1 MRAQFAPLS
10 RTTHHNHH
18 NHQYHD
24 FSTSS
29 SSLSSRGGLSKATK
43 GVMMMRS
50 SVSKPEGNAT
60 ATSPG
65 NQQRRRRMMMIRNS
79 SSSSKN
85 GGGAM
90 MMMHKVSSSAPPLAA
105 KMRRNSSAT
114 ASFLS
119 SNTNKPAVGA
129 CVQRYAR
136 PSARAAAAASYGIS
150 DSMEEEQKIEK
161 NSSSKSSSYFNENDT
176 EDDGPIPMPPK
187 GSDLRTVL
195 PYLLKVA
202 FSRKGTKLRLAF
214 AVIFLVAQKAFGLA
228 VPVYFKFAIDHLTR
242 AAQLPVGPEALQ
254 AANMAA
260 MMLCFSGVFK
270 AVSGIATELRVVSFT
285 PVAQAAGRRVA
296 LEVFNHV
303 LNLDMQFHLQ
313 RRTGALQRIIDRG
326 TRSVSMVFRA
336 VIFTFIPT
344 FVELA
349 LVSALLWKAFS
360 WHVVAVVLSTFCCYV
375 WWTMHMTGVSASK
388 RKLANTMDGLSTGKA
403 VDALLN
409 YETVSNF
416 GNVNLE
422 SKQYDSLLRGY
433 HEAALGSERAS
444 SLLNAGQ
451 AVFLSFGMT
460 AALSCAALGVG
471 AGGNASQI
479 GANLANRVGDL
490 VMANGLLLQVWAPLN
505 FLGFFYRELRQSLV
519 DMEAMFEVLSTTS
532 NVKDGTLELPKNK
545 NIETTTTTTTT
556 RSNNGASISF
566 KDVSFE
572 YGNGRKILRNV
583 NLEISPG
590 ESIGIVGPSGSGKST
605 LLRIALRA
613 YDATSGD
620 VFFDG
625 YNVKDLQMKS
635 LRSAV
640 AVVPQD
646 AVLFNDTLE
655 HNVRYGRPNA
665 SDEEVER
672 ACHAAKLEKTIGD
685 LPDGL
690 KTKVGERGVM
700 LSGGEKQRVAI
711 ARAFLKSPRVLVA
724 DEATS
729 ALDTATE
736 SQILESLEEIARDR
750 TSVFVAHRLSTV
762 MKCSRIIVMR
772 DGEIVEQGRHDELVD
787 LNGLYAK
794 MWLAQQAEELSVK
807 LEKEVELGVV

>member
-1 MRAQFAPLS
+1 
-10 RTTHHNHH
+10 
-18 NHQYHD
+18 
-24 FSTSS
+24 
-29 SSLSSRGGLSKATK
+29 
-43 GVMMMRS
+43 
-50 SVSKPEGNAT
+50 
-60 ATSPG
+60 
-65 NQQRRRRMMMIRNS
+65 
-79 SSSSKN
+79 
-85 GGGAM
+85 
-90 MMMHKVSSSAPPLAA
+90 
-105 KMRRNSSAT
+105 
-114 ASFLS
+114 
-119 SNTNKPAVGA
+119 
-129 CVQRYAR
+129 
-136 PSARAAAAASYGIS
+136 
-150 DSMEEEQKIEK
+150 MEEEQQIERERE
-161 NSSSKSSSYFNENDT
+161 NTFSSSYFNENDT
-176 EDDGPIPMPPK
+176 EDDGPIPLPPK
-187 GSDLRTVL
+187 GSDLRAVL
-195 PYLLKVA
+195 PYLLRVA
-202 FSRKGTKLRLAF
+202 FSRKGTKIRLAF
-214 AVIFLVAQKAFGLA
+214 ALIFLVAQKAFGLA

-260 MMLCFSGVFK
+260 MMLCFSGLFK
-270 AVSGIATELRVVSFT
+270 AIAGIATELRMVSFT

-326 TRSVSMVFRA
+326 TKSVSMVFRA

-349 LVSALLWKAFS
+349 LVSAVLWKTFS

-375 WWTMHMTGVSASK
+375 RWTMHMTGVSASK

-422 SKQYDSLLRGY
+422 AKQYDTLLRGY
-433 HEAALGSERAS
+433 HEAALGSDRAS

-451 AVFLSFGMT
+451 AVVLSLGMT

-471 AGGNASQI
+471 AGGNAQQM

-519 DMEAMFEVLSTTS
+519 DMEAMFDVLSTTS
-532 NVKDGTLELPKNK
+532 NVKDGTMKLPKN
-545 NIETTTTTTTT
+545 TSAS
-556 RSNNGASISF
+556 RNGVSISF
-566 KDVSFE
+566 KDVSFD
-572 YGNGRKILRNV
+572 YGNGRKILKNV
-583 NLEISPG
+583 NLDISPG

-620 VFFDG
+620 VFFDC
-625 YNVKDLQMKS
+625 YSVKDLQMKS

-646 AVLFNDTLE
+646 AVLFNDSLE
-655 HNVRYGRPNA
+655 HNVRYGRPDA
-665 SDEEVER
+665 TDDEVER
-672 ACHAAKLEKTIGD
+672 ACHAAKLEKTIDD

-762 MKCSRIIVMR
+762 MKCTRIIVMR
-772 DGEIVEQGRHDELVD
+772 DGEIVEQGSHDELVD
-787 LNGLYAK
+787 LSGLYAK
-794 MWLAQQAEELSVK
+794 MWVAQQAEELSVK

>member
-1 MRAQFAPLS
+1 MTNTNNPDGSRRVRRRTRVQKMMTMTTTTMRSERRRMISDDDARRNRGTSS
-10 RTTHHNHH
+10 R
-18 NHQYHD
+18 
-24 FSTSS
+24 S
-29 SSLSSRGGLSKATK
+29 SSLC
-43 GVMMMRS
+43 
-50 SVSKPEGNAT
+50 
-60 ATSPG
+60 
-65 NQQRRRRMMMIRNS
+65 S
-79 SSSSKN
+79 SSSSTSSIATTRRTTTPPSPRRVLKCN
-85 GGGAM
+85 NRKRRASLVLVSGGA
-90 MMMHKVSSSAPPLAA
+90 
-105 KMRRNSSAT
+105 
-114 ASFLS
+114 
-119 SNTNKPAVGA
+119 
-129 CVQRYAR
+129 
-136 PSARAAAAASYGIS
+136 YGIS
-150 DSMEEEQKIEK
+150 NSMEEEQQIERERE
-161 NSSSKSSSYFNENDT
+161 NTFSSSYFNENDT
-176 EDDGPIPMPPK
+176 EDDGPIPLPPK
-187 GSDLRTVL
+187 GSDLRAVL
-195 PYLLKVA
+195 PYLLRVA
-202 FSRKGTKLRLAF
+202 FSRKGTKIRLAF
-214 AVIFLVAQKAFGLA
+214 ALIFLVAQKAFGLA

-260 MMLCFSGVFK
+260 MMLCFSGLFK
-270 AVSGIATELRVVSFT
+270 AIAGIATELRMVSFT

-326 TRSVSMVFRA
+326 TKSVSMVFRA

-349 LVSALLWKAFS
+349 LVSAVLWKTFS

-375 WWTMHMTGVSASK
+375 RWTMHMTGVSASK

-422 SKQYDSLLRGY
+422 AKQYDTLLRGY
-433 HEAALGSERAS
+433 HEAALGSDRAS

-451 AVFLSFGMT
+451 AVVLSLGMT

-471 AGGNASQI
+471 AGGNAQQM

-519 DMEAMFEVLSTTS
+519 DMEAMFDVLSTTS
-532 NVKDGTLELPKNK
+532 NVKDGTMKLPKN
-545 NIETTTTTTTT
+545 T
-556 RSNNGASISF
+556 SASSNGASISF
-566 KDVSFE
+566 KDVSFD
-572 YGNGRKILRNV
+572 YGNGRKILKNV
-583 NLEISPG
+583 NLDISPG

-625 YNVKDLQMKS
+625 YSVKDLQMKS

-646 AVLFNDTLE
+646 AVLFNDSLE
-655 HNVRYGRPNA
+655 HNVRYGRPDA
-665 SDEEVER
+665 TDDEVER
-672 ACHAAKLEKTIGD
+672 ACHAAKLEKTIDD

-762 MKCSRIIVMR
+762 MKCTRIIVMR
-772 DGEIVEQGRHDELVD
+772 DGEIVEQGSHDELVV
-787 LNGLYAK
+787 LSGLYAK
-794 MWLAQQAEELSVK
+794 MWVAQQAEELSVK

>member
-1 MRAQFAPLS
+1 MTTIQTTTLFFFASRRPGAMTNTNNPGGGSRRVRRRTRVQKMMTTTTTTTMRSERRRMISDDDARRNRGTSS
-10 RTTHHNHH
+10 R
-18 NHQYHD
+18 
-24 FSTSS
+24 S
-29 SSLSSRGGLSKATK
+29 SSLC
-43 GVMMMRS
+43 
-50 SVSKPEGNAT
+50 
-60 ATSPG
+60 
-65 NQQRRRRMMMIRNS
+65 S
-79 SSSSKN
+79 SSSSTSSIATTRRTTTPPSPRRVLKCN
-85 GGGAM
+85 NRKRRASLVLASGGA
-90 MMMHKVSSSAPPLAA
+90 
-105 KMRRNSSAT
+105 
-114 ASFLS
+114 
-119 SNTNKPAVGA
+119 
-129 CVQRYAR
+129 
-136 PSARAAAAASYGIS
+136 YGIS
-150 DSMEEEQKIEK
+150 NSMEEEQQIERERE
-161 NSSSKSSSYFNENDT
+161 NTFSSSYFNENDT
-176 EDDGPIPMPPK
+176 EDDGPIPLPPK
-187 GSDLRTVL
+187 GSDLRAVL
-195 PYLLKVA
+195 PYLLRVA
-202 FSRKGTKLRLAF
+202 FSRKGTKIRLAF
-214 AVIFLVAQKAFGLA
+214 ALIFLVAQKAFGLA

-242 AAQLPVGPEALQ
+242 AAQLPVGPESLQ

-260 MMLCFSGVFK
+260 MMLCFSGLFK
-270 AVSGIATELRVVSFT
+270 AIAGIATELRMVSFT

-326 TRSVSMVFRA
+326 TKSVSMVFRA

-349 LVSALLWKAFS
+349 LVSAVLWKTFS

-375 WWTMHMTGVSASK
+375 RWTMHMTGVSASK

-422 SKQYDSLLRGY
+422 AKQYDTLLRGY
-433 HEAALGSERAS
+433 HEAALGSDRAS

-451 AVFLSFGMT
+451 AVVLSLGMT

-471 AGGNASQI
+471 AGGNAQQM

-519 DMEAMFEVLSTTS
+519 DMEAMFDVLSTTS
-532 NVKDGTLELPKNK
+532 NVKDGTMKLPKN
-545 NIETTTTTTTT
+545 T
-556 RSNNGASISF
+556 SASSNGASISF
-566 KDVSFE
+566 KDVSFD
-572 YGNGRKILRNV
+572 YGNGRKILKNV
-583 NLEISPG
+583 NLDISPG

-625 YNVKDLQMKS
+625 YSVKDLQMKS

-646 AVLFNDTLE
+646 AVLFNDSLE
-655 HNVRYGRPNA
+655 HNVRYGRPDA
-665 SDEEVER
+665 TDDEVER
-672 ACHAAKLEKTIGD
+672 ACHAAKLEKTIDD

-762 MKCSRIIVMR
+762 MKCTRIIVMR
-772 DGEIVEQGRHDELVD
+772 DGEIVEQGSHDELVV
-787 LNGLYAK
+787 LSGLYAK
-794 MWLAQQAEELSVK
+794 MWVAQQAEELSVK

>member
-1 MRAQFAPLS
+1 MKK
-10 RTTHHNHH
+10 TH
-18 NHQYHD
+18 
-24 FSTSS
+24 
-29 SSLSSRGGLSKATK
+29 KA
-43 GVMMMRS
+43 
-50 SVSKPEGNAT
+50 
-60 ATSPG
+60 
-65 NQQRRRRMMMIRNS
+65 S
-79 SSSSKN
+79 SSSS
-85 GGGAM
+85 
-90 MMMHKVSSSAPPLAA
+90 PLAA
-105 KMRRNSSAT
+105 KMTRNSSAT
-114 ASFLS
+114 SSFLS
-119 SNTNKPAVGA
+119 SNTNKTAVGTF
-129 CVQRYAR
+129 VQRYAR

-545 NIETTTTTTTT
+545 NIDTTTTTTT

>member
-1 MRAQFAPLS
+1 
-10 RTTHHNHH
+10 
-18 NHQYHD
+18 
-24 FSTSS
+24 
-29 SSLSSRGGLSKATK
+29 
-43 GVMMMRS
+43 
-50 SVSKPEGNAT
+50 
-60 ATSPG
+60 
-65 NQQRRRRMMMIRNS
+65 
-79 SSSSKN
+79 
-85 GGGAM
+85 
-90 MMMHKVSSSAPPLAA
+90 
-105 KMRRNSSAT
+105 
-114 ASFLS
+114 
-119 SNTNKPAVGA
+119 
-129 CVQRYAR
+129 
-136 PSARAAAAASYGIS
+136 
-150 DSMEEEQKIEK
+150 MEEEQQIERERE
-161 NSSSKSSSYFNENDT
+161 NTFSSSYFNENDT
-176 EDDGPIPMPPK
+176 EDDGPIPLPPK
-187 GSDLRTVL
+187 GSDLRAVL
-195 PYLLKVA
+195 PYLLRVA
-202 FSRKGTKLRLAF
+202 FSRKGTKIRLAF
-214 AVIFLVAQKAFGLA
+214 ALIFLVAQKAFGLA

-260 MMLCFSGVFK
+260 MMLCFSGLFK
-270 AVSGIATELRVVSFT
+270 AIAGIATELRMVSFT

-326 TRSVSMVFRA
+326 TKSVSMVFRA

-349 LVSALLWKAFS
+349 LVSAVLWKTFS

-375 WWTMHMTGVSASK
+375 RWTMHMTGVSASK

-422 SKQYDSLLRGY
+422 AKQYDTLLRGY
-433 HEAALGSERAS
+433 HEAALGSDRAS

-451 AVFLSFGMT
+451 AVVLSLGMT

-471 AGGNASQI
+471 AGGNAQQM

-519 DMEAMFEVLSTTS
+519 DMEAMFDVLSTTS
-532 NVKDGTLELPKNK
+532 NVKDGTMKLPKN
-545 NIETTTTTTTT
+545 T
-556 RSNNGASISF
+556 SASSNGASISF
-566 KDVSFE
+566 KDVSFD
-572 YGNGRKILRNV
+572 YGNGRKILKNV
-583 NLEISPG
+583 NLDISPG

-625 YNVKDLQMKS
+625 YSVKDLQMKS

-646 AVLFNDTLE
+646 AVLFNDSLE
-655 HNVRYGRPNA
+655 HNVRYGRPDA
-665 SDEEVER
+665 TDDEVER
-672 ACHAAKLEKTIGD
+672 ACHAAKLEKTIDD

-762 MKCSRIIVMR
+762 MKCTRIIVMR
-772 DGEIVEQGRHDELVD
+772 DGEIVEQGSHDELVD
-787 LNGLYAK
+787 LSGLYAK
-794 MWLAQQAEELSVK
+794 MWVAQQAEELSVK

>member
-1 MRAQFAPLS
+1 M
-10 RTTHHNHH
+10 
-18 NHQYHD
+18 
-24 FSTSS
+24 
-29 SSLSSRGGLSKATK
+29 
-43 GVMMMRS
+43 
-50 SVSKPEGNAT
+50 
-60 ATSPG
+60 
-65 NQQRRRRMMMIRNS
+65 
-79 SSSSKN
+79 
-85 GGGAM
+85 
-90 MMMHKVSSSAPPLAA
+90 
-105 KMRRNSSAT
+105 
-114 ASFLS
+114 
-119 SNTNKPAVGA
+119 
-129 CVQRYAR
+129 
-136 PSARAAAAASYGIS
+136 
-150 DSMEEEQKIEK
+150 
-161 NSSSKSSSYFNENDT
+161 
-176 EDDGPIPMPPK
+176 
-187 GSDLRTVL
+187 
-195 PYLLKVA
+195 A
-202 FSRKGTKLRLAF
+202 FSRKGTKIRLAF
-214 AVIFLVAQKAFGLA
+214 ALIFLVAQKAFGLA

-260 MMLCFSGVFK
+260 MMLCFSGLFK
-270 AVSGIATELRVVSFT
+270 AIAGIATELRMVSFT

-326 TRSVSMVFRA
+326 TKSVSMVFRA

-349 LVSALLWKAFS
+349 LVSAVLWKTFS

-375 WWTMHMTGVSASK
+375 RWTMHMTGVSASK

-422 SKQYDSLLRGY
+422 AKQYDTLLRGY
-433 HEAALGSERAS
+433 HEAALGSDRAS

-451 AVFLSFGMT
+451 AVVLSLGMT

-471 AGGNASQI
+471 AGGNAQQM

-519 DMEAMFEVLSTTS
+519 DMEAMFDVLSTTS
-532 NVKDGTLELPKNK
+532 NVKDGTMKLPKN
-545 NIETTTTTTTT
+545 T
-556 RSNNGASISF
+556 SASSNGASISF
-566 KDVSFE
+566 KDVSFD
-572 YGNGRKILRNV
+572 YGNGRKILKNV
-583 NLEISPG
+583 NLDISPG

-625 YNVKDLQMKS
+625 YSVKDLQMKS

-646 AVLFNDTLE
+646 AVLFNDSLE
-655 HNVRYGRPNA
+655 HNVRYGRPDA
-665 SDEEVER
+665 TDDEVER
-672 ACHAAKLEKTIGD
+672 ACHAAKLEKTIDD

-762 MKCSRIIVMR
+762 MKCTRIIVMR
-772 DGEIVEQGRHDELVD
+772 DGEIVEQGSHDELVD
-787 LNGLYAK
+787 LSGLYAK
-794 MWLAQQAEELSVK
+794 MWVAQQAEELSVK

>member
-1 MRAQFAPLS
+1 
-10 RTTHHNHH
+10 
-18 NHQYHD
+18 
-24 FSTSS
+24 
-29 SSLSSRGGLSKATK
+29 
-43 GVMMMRS
+43 
-50 SVSKPEGNAT
+50 
-60 ATSPG
+60 
-65 NQQRRRRMMMIRNS
+65 
-79 SSSSKN
+79 
-85 GGGAM
+85 
-90 MMMHKVSSSAPPLAA
+90 
-105 KMRRNSSAT
+105 
-114 ASFLS
+114 
-119 SNTNKPAVGA
+119 
-129 CVQRYAR
+129 
-136 PSARAAAAASYGIS
+136 
-150 DSMEEEQKIEK
+150 MEEEQQIERERE
-161 NSSSKSSSYFNENDT
+161 NTFSSAYFNENDT
-176 EDDGPIPMPPK
+176 EDDGPIPLPPK
-187 GSDLRTVL
+187 GSDLRAVL
-195 PYLLKVA
+195 PYLLRVA
-202 FSRKGTKLRLAF
+202 FSRKGTKIRLAF
-214 AVIFLVAQKAFGLA
+214 ALIFLVAQKAFGLA

-260 MMLCFSGVFK
+260 MMLCFSGLFK
-270 AVSGIATELRVVSFT
+270 AIAGIATELRMVSFT

-326 TRSVSMVFRA
+326 TKSVSMVFRA

-349 LVSALLWKAFS
+349 LVSAVLWKTFS

-375 WWTMHMTGVSASK
+375 RWTMHMTGVSASK

-422 SKQYDSLLRGY
+422 AKQYDTLLRGY
-433 HEAALGSERAS
+433 HEAALGSDRAS

-451 AVFLSFGMT
+451 AVVLSLGMT

-471 AGGNASQI
+471 AGGNAQQM

-519 DMEAMFEVLSTTS
+519 DMEAMFDVLSTTS
-532 NVKDGTLELPKNK
+532 NVKDGTMELPKN
-545 NIETTTTTTTT
+545 TTT
-556 RSNNGASISF
+556 SSNGASISF
-566 KDVSFE
+566 KDVSFD
-572 YGNGRKILRNV
+572 YGNGRKILKNV
-583 NLEISPG
+583 NLDISPG

-625 YNVKDLQMKS
+625 YSVKDLKMKL

-646 AVLFNDTLE
+646 AVLFNDSLE
-655 HNVRYGRPNA
+655 HNVRYGRPDA
-665 SDEEVER
+665 TDDEVER
-672 ACHAAKLEKTIGD
+672 ACHAAKLEKTIDD

-762 MKCSRIIVMR
+762 MKCTRIIVMR
-772 DGEIVEQGRHDELVD
+772 DGEIVEQGSHDELVD
-787 LNGLYAK
+787 LSGLYAK
-794 MWLAQQAEELSVK
+794 MWVAQQAEELSVK

>member
-1 MRAQFAPLS
+1 MTTTTTTLFFFASRRPGAMTNTNNPGGGGSRRVRRRTRVQKMMTTTTTTTMRSERRRMISDDDARRNRGTSS
-10 RTTHHNHH
+10 R
-18 NHQYHD
+18 
-24 FSTSS
+24 S
-29 SSLSSRGGLSKATK
+29 SSLC
-43 GVMMMRS
+43 
-50 SVSKPEGNAT
+50 
-60 ATSPG
+60 
-65 NQQRRRRMMMIRNS
+65 S
-79 SSSSKN
+79 SSSSTSSIATTRRTTTPPSPRRVLKCN
-85 GGGAM
+85 NRKRRASLVLASGGA
-90 MMMHKVSSSAPPLAA
+90 
-105 KMRRNSSAT
+105 
-114 ASFLS
+114 
-119 SNTNKPAVGA
+119 
-129 CVQRYAR
+129 
-136 PSARAAAAASYGIS
+136 YGIS
-150 DSMEEEQKIEK
+150 NSMEEEQQIERERE
-161 NSSSKSSSYFNENDT
+161 NTFSSSYFNENDT
-176 EDDGPIPMPPK
+176 EDDGPIPLPPK
-187 GSDLRTVL
+187 GSDLRAVL
-195 PYLLKVA
+195 PYLLRVA
-202 FSRKGTKLRLAF
+202 FSRKGTKIRLAF
-214 AVIFLVAQKAFGLA
+214 ALIFLVAQKAFGLA

-242 AAQLPVGPEALQ
+242 AAQLPVGPESLQ

-260 MMLCFSGVFK
+260 MMLCFSGLFK
-270 AVSGIATELRVVSFT
+270 AIAGIATELRMVSFT

-326 TRSVSMVFRA
+326 TKSVSMVFRA

-349 LVSALLWKAFS
+349 LVSAVLWKTFS

-375 WWTMHMTGVSASK
+375 RWTMHMTGVSASK

-422 SKQYDSLLRGY
+422 AKQYDTLLRGY
-433 HEAALGSERAS
+433 HEAALGSDRAS

-451 AVFLSFGMT
+451 AVVLSLGMT

-471 AGGNASQI
+471 AGGNAQQM

-519 DMEAMFEVLSTTS
+519 DMEAMFDVLSTTS
-532 NVKDGTLELPKNK
+532 NVKDGTMKLPKN
-545 NIETTTTTTTT
+545 T
-556 RSNNGASISF
+556 SASSNGASISF
-566 KDVSFE
+566 KDVSFD
-572 YGNGRKILRNV
+572 YGNGRKILKNV
-583 NLEISPG
+583 NLDISPG

-625 YNVKDLQMKS
+625 YSVKDLQMKS

-646 AVLFNDTLE
+646 AVLFNDSLE
-655 HNVRYGRPNA
+655 HNVRYGRPDA
-665 SDEEVER
+665 TDDEVER
-672 ACHAAKLEKTIGD
+672 ACHAAKLEKTIDD

-762 MKCSRIIVMR
+762 MKCTRIIVMR
-772 DGEIVEQGRHDELVD
+772 DGEIVEQGSHDELVV
-787 LNGLYAK
+787 LSGLYAK
-794 MWLAQQAEELSVK
+794 MWVAQQAEELSVK

>member
-1 MRAQFAPLS
+1 
-10 RTTHHNHH
+10 
-18 NHQYHD
+18 
-24 FSTSS
+24 
-29 SSLSSRGGLSKATK
+29 
-43 GVMMMRS
+43 
-50 SVSKPEGNAT
+50 
-60 ATSPG
+60 
-65 NQQRRRRMMMIRNS
+65 
-79 SSSSKN
+79 
-85 GGGAM
+85 
-90 MMMHKVSSSAPPLAA
+90 
-105 KMRRNSSAT
+105 
-114 ASFLS
+114 
-119 SNTNKPAVGA
+119 
-129 CVQRYAR
+129 
-136 PSARAAAAASYGIS
+136 
-150 DSMEEEQKIEK
+150 MEEEQQIERERE
-161 NSSSKSSSYFNENDT
+161 NTFSSSYFNENDT
-176 EDDGPIPMPPK
+176 EDDGPIPLPPK
-187 GSDLRTVL
+187 GSDLRAVL
-195 PYLLKVA
+195 PYLLRVA
-202 FSRKGTKLRLAF
+202 FSRKGTKIRLAF
-214 AVIFLVAQKAFGLA
+214 ALIFLVAQKAFGLA

-242 AAQLPVGPEALQ
+242 AAQLPVGPESLQ

-260 MMLCFSGVFK
+260 MMLCFSGLFK
-270 AVSGIATELRVVSFT
+270 AIAGIATELRMVSFT

-326 TRSVSMVFRA
+326 TKSVSMVFRA

-349 LVSALLWKAFS
+349 LVSAVLWKTFS

-375 WWTMHMTGVSASK
+375 RWTMHMTGVSASK
-388 RKLANTMDGLSTGKA
+388 RKLANTMDGLFTGKA
-403 VDALLN
+403 VDVLLN

-422 SKQYDSLLRGY
+422 AKQYDTLLRGY
-433 HEAALGSERAS
+433 HEAALGSDRAS

-451 AVFLSFGMT
+451 AVVLSLGMT

-471 AGGNASQI
+471 AGGNAQQM

-519 DMEAMFEVLSTTS
+519 DMEAMFDVLSTTS
-532 NVKDGTLELPKNK
+532 NVKDGTMKLPKN
-545 NIETTTTTTTT
+545 T
-556 RSNNGASISF
+556 SASSNGASISF
-566 KDVSFE
+566 KDVSFD
-572 YGNGRKILRNV
+572 YGNGRKILKNV
-583 NLEISPG
+583 NLDISPG

-625 YNVKDLQMKS
+625 YSVKDLQMKS

-646 AVLFNDTLE
+646 AVLFNDSLE
-655 HNVRYGRPNA
+655 HNVRYGRPDA
-665 SDEEVER
+665 TDDEVER
-672 ACHAAKLEKTIGD
+672 ACHAAKLEKTIDD

-690 KTKVGERGVM
+690 KTKVGERGGM

-762 MKCSRIIVMR
+762 MKCTRIIVMR
-772 DGEIVEQGRHDELVD
+772 DGEIVEQGSHDELVV
-787 LNGLYAK
+787 LSGLYAK
-794 MWLAQQAEELSVK
+794 MWVAQQAEELSVK

>member
-1 MRAQFAPLS
+1 M
-10 RTTHHNHH
+10 
-18 NHQYHD
+18 
-24 FSTSS
+24 
-29 SSLSSRGGLSKATK
+29 
-43 GVMMMRS
+43 
-50 SVSKPEGNAT
+50 
-60 ATSPG
+60 
-65 NQQRRRRMMMIRNS
+65 
-79 SSSSKN
+79 
-85 GGGAM
+85 
-90 MMMHKVSSSAPPLAA
+90 
-105 KMRRNSSAT
+105 
-114 ASFLS
+114 
-119 SNTNKPAVGA
+119 
-129 CVQRYAR
+129 
-136 PSARAAAAASYGIS
+136 
-150 DSMEEEQKIEK
+150 
-161 NSSSKSSSYFNENDT
+161 
-176 EDDGPIPMPPK
+176 
-187 GSDLRTVL
+187 L

>member
-1 MRAQFAPLS
+1 MTTISTTLFFFASRRPGAMTNTNNPGGGGSRRVRRRTRVQKMMTTTTTTTMRSERRRMISDDDARRNRGTSS
-10 RTTHHNHH
+10 R
-18 NHQYHD
+18 
-24 FSTSS
+24 S
-29 SSLSSRGGLSKATK
+29 SSLC
-43 GVMMMRS
+43 
-50 SVSKPEGNAT
+50 
-60 ATSPG
+60 
-65 NQQRRRRMMMIRNS
+65 S
-79 SSSSKN
+79 SSSSTSSIATTRRTTTPPSPRRVLKCN
-85 GGGAM
+85 NRKRRASLVLASGGA
-90 MMMHKVSSSAPPLAA
+90 
-105 KMRRNSSAT
+105 
-114 ASFLS
+114 
-119 SNTNKPAVGA
+119 
-129 CVQRYAR
+129 
-136 PSARAAAAASYGIS
+136 YGIS
-150 DSMEEEQKIEK
+150 NSMEEEQQIERERE
-161 NSSSKSSSYFNENDT
+161 NTFSSSYFNENDT
-176 EDDGPIPMPPK
+176 EDDGPIPLPPK
-187 GSDLRTVL
+187 GSDLRAVL
-195 PYLLKVA
+195 PYLLRVA
-202 FSRKGTKLRLAF
+202 FSRKGTKIRLAF
-214 AVIFLVAQKAFGLA
+214 ALIFLVAQKAFGLA

-242 AAQLPVGPEALQ
+242 AAQLPVGPESLQ

-260 MMLCFSGVFK
+260 MMLCFSGLFK
-270 AVSGIATELRVVSFT
+270 AIAGIATELRMVSFT

-326 TRSVSMVFRA
+326 TKSVSMVFRA

-349 LVSALLWKAFS
+349 LVSAVLWKTFS

-375 WWTMHMTGVSASK
+375 RWTMHMTGVSASK

-422 SKQYDSLLRGY
+422 AKQYDTLLRGY
-433 HEAALGSERAS
+433 HEAALGSDRAS

-451 AVFLSFGMT
+451 AVVLSLGMT

-471 AGGNASQI
+471 AGGNAQQM

-519 DMEAMFEVLSTTS
+519 DMEAMFDVLSTTS
-532 NVKDGTLELPKNK
+532 NVKDGTMKLPKN
-545 NIETTTTTTTT
+545 T
-556 RSNNGASISF
+556 SASSNGASISF
-566 KDVSFE
+566 KDVSFD
-572 YGNGRKILRNV
+572 YGNGRKILKNV
-583 NLEISPG
+583 NLDISPG

-625 YNVKDLQMKS
+625 YSVKDLQMKS

-646 AVLFNDTLE
+646 AVLFNDSLE
-655 HNVRYGRPNA
+655 HNVRYGRPDA
-665 SDEEVER
+665 TDDEVER
-672 ACHAAKLEKTIGD
+672 ACHAAKLEKTIDD

-762 MKCSRIIVMR
+762 MKCTRIIVMR
-772 DGEIVEQGRHDELVD
+772 DGEIVEQGSHDELVV
-787 LNGLYAK
+787 LSGLYAK
-794 MWLAQQAEELSVK
+794 MWVAQQAEELSVK

>member
-1 MRAQFAPLS
+1 MISDDDARRNRGTSS
-10 RTTHHNHH
+10 R
-18 NHQYHD
+18 
-24 FSTSS
+24 S
-29 SSLSSRGGLSKATK
+29 SSLC
-43 GVMMMRS
+43 
-50 SVSKPEGNAT
+50 
-60 ATSPG
+60 
-65 NQQRRRRMMMIRNS
+65 S
-79 SSSSKN
+79 SSSSTSSIATTRRTTTPPSPRRVLKCN
-85 GGGAM
+85 NRKRRASLVLASGGA
-90 MMMHKVSSSAPPLAA
+90 
-105 KMRRNSSAT
+105 
-114 ASFLS
+114 
-119 SNTNKPAVGA
+119 
-129 CVQRYAR
+129 
-136 PSARAAAAASYGIS
+136 YGIS
-150 DSMEEEQKIEK
+150 NSMEEEQQIERERE
-161 NSSSKSSSYFNENDT
+161 NTFSSSYFNENDT

-187 GSDLRTVL
+187 GSDLRAVL
-195 PYLLKVA
+195 PYLLRVA
-202 FSRKGTKLRLAF
+202 FSRKGTKIRLAF
-214 AVIFLVAQKAFGLA
+214 ALIFLVAQKAFGLA

-242 AAQLPVGPEALQ
+242 AAQLPVGPESLQ

-260 MMLCFSGVFK
+260 MMLCFSGLFK
-270 AVSGIATELRVVSFT
+270 AIAGIATELRMVSFT

-326 TRSVSMVFRA
+326 TKSVSMVFRA

-349 LVSALLWKAFS
+349 LVSAVLWKTFS

-375 WWTMHMTGVSASK
+375 RWTMHMTGVSASK

-422 SKQYDSLLRGY
+422 AKQYDTLLRGY
-433 HEAALGSERAS
+433 HEAALGSDRAS

-451 AVFLSFGMT
+451 AVVLSLGMT

-471 AGGNASQI
+471 AGGNAQQM

-519 DMEAMFEVLSTTS
+519 DMEAMFDVLSTTS
-532 NVKDGTLELPKNK
+532 NVKDGTMKLPKN
-545 NIETTTTTTTT
+545 T
-556 RSNNGASISF
+556 SASSNGASISF
-566 KDVSFE
+566 KDVSFD
-572 YGNGRKILRNV
+572 YGNGRKILKNV
-583 NLEISPG
+583 NLDISPG

-625 YNVKDLQMKS
+625 YSVKDLQMKS

-646 AVLFNDTLE
+646 AVLFNDSLE
-655 HNVRYGRPNA
+655 HNVRYGRPDA
-665 SDEEVER
+665 TDDEVER
-672 ACHAAKLEKTIGD
+672 ACHAAKLEKTIDD

-762 MKCSRIIVMR
+762 MKCTRIIVMR
-772 DGEIVEQGRHDELVD
+772 DGEIVEQGSHDELVV
-787 LNGLYAK
+787 LSGLYAK
-794 MWLAQQAEELSVK
+794 MWVAQQAEELSVK

>member
-1 MRAQFAPLS
+1 
-10 RTTHHNHH
+10 
-18 NHQYHD
+18 
-24 FSTSS
+24 
-29 SSLSSRGGLSKATK
+29 
-43 GVMMMRS
+43 
-50 SVSKPEGNAT
+50 
-60 ATSPG
+60 
-65 NQQRRRRMMMIRNS
+65 
-79 SSSSKN
+79 
-85 GGGAM
+85 
-90 MMMHKVSSSAPPLAA
+90 
-105 KMRRNSSAT
+105 
-114 ASFLS
+114 
-119 SNTNKPAVGA
+119 
-129 CVQRYAR
+129 
-136 PSARAAAAASYGIS
+136 
-150 DSMEEEQKIEK
+150 MEEEQQIERERE
-161 NSSSKSSSYFNENDT
+161 NTFSSSYFNENDT
-176 EDDGPIPMPPK
+176 EDDGPIPLPPK
-187 GSDLRTVL
+187 GSDLRAVL
-195 PYLLKVA
+195 PYLLRVA
-202 FSRKGTKLRLAF
+202 FSRKGTKIRLAF
-214 AVIFLVAQKAFGLA
+214 ALIFLVAQKAFGLA

-260 MMLCFSGVFK
+260 MMLCFSGLFK
-270 AVSGIATELRVVSFT
+270 AIAGIATELRMVSFT

-326 TRSVSMVFRA
+326 TKSVSMVFRA

-349 LVSALLWKAFS
+349 LVSAVLWKTFS

-375 WWTMHMTGVSASK
+375 RWTMHMTGVSASK

-422 SKQYDSLLRGY
+422 AKQYDTLLRGY
-433 HEAALGSERAS
+433 HEAALGSDRAS

-451 AVFLSFGMT
+451 AVVLSLGMT

-471 AGGNASQI
+471 AGGNAQQM

-519 DMEAMFEVLSTTS
+519 DMEAMFDVLSTTS
-532 NVKDGTLELPKNK
+532 NVKEGTMELPKN
-545 NIETTTTTTTT
+545 TTT
-556 RSNNGASISF
+556 SSNGASISF
-566 KDVSFE
+566 KDVSFD
-572 YGNGRKILRNV
+572 YGNGRKILKNV
-583 NLEISPG
+583 NLDISPG

-620 VFFDG
+620 VFFDC
-625 YNVKDLQMKS
+625 YSVKDLQMKS

-646 AVLFNDTLE
+646 AVLFNDSLE
-655 HNVRYGRPNA
+655 HNVRYGRPDA
-665 SDEEVER
+665 TDDEVER
-672 ACHAAKLEKTIGD
+672 ACHAAKLEKTIDD

-762 MKCSRIIVMR
+762 MKCTRIIVMR
-772 DGEIVEQGRHDELVD
+772 DGEIVEQGSHDELVD
-787 LNGLYAK
+787 LSGLYAK
-794 MWLAQQAEELSVK
+794 MWVAQQAEELSVK

>member
-1 MRAQFAPLS
+1 
-10 RTTHHNHH
+10 
-18 NHQYHD
+18 
-24 FSTSS
+24 
-29 SSLSSRGGLSKATK
+29 
-43 GVMMMRS
+43 
-50 SVSKPEGNAT
+50 
-60 ATSPG
+60 
-65 NQQRRRRMMMIRNS
+65 
-79 SSSSKN
+79 
-85 GGGAM
+85 
-90 MMMHKVSSSAPPLAA
+90 
-105 KMRRNSSAT
+105 
-114 ASFLS
+114 
-119 SNTNKPAVGA
+119 
-129 CVQRYAR
+129 
-136 PSARAAAAASYGIS
+136 
-150 DSMEEEQKIEK
+150 MEEEQQIEREGE
-161 NSSSKSSSYFNENDT
+161 NTFSSSYFNENDT
-176 EDDGPIPMPPK
+176 EDDGPIPLPPK
-187 GSDLRTVL
+187 GSDLRAVL
-195 PYLLKVA
+195 PYLLRVA
-202 FSRKGTKLRLAF
+202 FSRKGTKIRLAF
-214 AVIFLVAQKAFGLA
+214 ALIFLVAQKAFGLA

-260 MMLCFSGVFK
+260 MMLCFSGLFK
-270 AVSGIATELRVVSFT
+270 AIAGIATELRMVSFT

-326 TRSVSMVFRA
+326 TKSVSMVFRA

-349 LVSALLWKAFS
+349 LVSAVLWKTFS

-375 WWTMHMTGVSASK
+375 RWTMHMTGVSASK

-422 SKQYDSLLRGY
+422 AKQYDTLLRGY
-433 HEAALGSERAS
+433 HEAALGSDRAS

-451 AVFLSFGMT
+451 AVVLSLGMT

-471 AGGNASQI
+471 AGGNAQQM

-519 DMEAMFEVLSTTS
+519 DMEAMFDVLSTTS
-532 NVKDGTLELPKNK
+532 NVKDGTMKLPKN
-545 NIETTTTTTTT
+545 T
-556 RSNNGASISF
+556 SASSNGASISF
-566 KDVSFE
+566 KDVSFD
-572 YGNGRKILRNV
+572 YGNGRKILKNV
-583 NLEISPG
+583 NLDISPG

-625 YNVKDLQMKS
+625 YSVKDLQMKS

-646 AVLFNDTLE
+646 AVLFNDSLE
-655 HNVRYGRPNA
+655 HNVRYGRPDA
-665 SDEEVER
+665 TDDEVER
-672 ACHAAKLEKTIGD
+672 ACHAAKLEKTIDD

-762 MKCSRIIVMR
+762 MKCTRIIVMR
-772 DGEIVEQGRHDELVD
+772 DGEIVEQGSHDELVD
-787 LNGLYAK
+787 LSGLYAK
-794 MWLAQQAEELSVK
+794 MWVAQQAEELSVK

>member
-1 MRAQFAPLS
+1 MTNTNPGSRRVRRRTRVQMMTTTMRSERRRMISDDDARRNRGTSS
-10 RTTHHNHH
+10 R
-18 NHQYHD
+18 
-24 FSTSS
+24 S
-29 SSLSSRGGLSKATK
+29 SSLC
-43 GVMMMRS
+43 
-50 SVSKPEGNAT
+50 
-60 ATSPG
+60 
-65 NQQRRRRMMMIRNS
+65 S
-79 SSSSKN
+79 SSSSTSSIATTRRTTTPPSPRRVLKCN
-85 GGGAM
+85 NRKRRASLVLASGGA
-90 MMMHKVSSSAPPLAA
+90 
-105 KMRRNSSAT
+105 
-114 ASFLS
+114 
-119 SNTNKPAVGA
+119 
-129 CVQRYAR
+129 
-136 PSARAAAAASYGIS
+136 YGIS
-150 DSMEEEQKIEK
+150 NSMEEEQQIERERE
-161 NSSSKSSSYFNENDT
+161 NTFSSSYFNENDT
-176 EDDGPIPMPPK
+176 EDDGPIPLPPK
-187 GSDLRTVL
+187 GSDLRAVL
-195 PYLLKVA
+195 PYLLRVA
-202 FSRKGTKLRLAF
+202 FSRKGTKIRLAF
-214 AVIFLVAQKAFGLA
+214 ALIFLVAQKAFGLA

-242 AAQLPVGPEALQ
+242 AAQLPVGPESLQ

-260 MMLCFSGVFK
+260 MMLCFSGLFK
-270 AVSGIATELRVVSFT
+270 AIAGIATELRMVSFT

-326 TRSVSMVFRA
+326 TKSVSMVFRA

-349 LVSALLWKAFS
+349 LVSAVLWKTFS

-375 WWTMHMTGVSASK
+375 RWTMHMTGVSASK

-422 SKQYDSLLRGY
+422 AKQYDTLLRGY
-433 HEAALGSERAS
+433 HEAALGSDRAS

-451 AVFLSFGMT
+451 AVVLSLGMT

-471 AGGNASQI
+471 AGGNAQQM

-519 DMEAMFEVLSTTS
+519 DMEAMFDVLSTTS
-532 NVKDGTLELPKNK
+532 NVKDGTMKLPKN
-545 NIETTTTTTTT
+545 T
-556 RSNNGASISF
+556 SASSNGASISF
-566 KDVSFE
+566 KDVSFD
-572 YGNGRKILRNV
+572 YGNGRKILKNV
-583 NLEISPG
+583 NLDISPG

-625 YNVKDLQMKS
+625 YSVKDLQMKS

-646 AVLFNDTLE
+646 AVLFNDSLE
-655 HNVRYGRPNA
+655 HNVRYGRPDA
-665 SDEEVER
+665 TDDEVER
-672 ACHAAKLEKTIGD
+672 ACHAAKLEKTIDD

-762 MKCSRIIVMR
+762 MKCTRIIVMR
-772 DGEIVEQGRHDELVD
+772 DGEIVEQGSHDELVV
-787 LNGLYAK
+787 LSGLYAK
-794 MWLAQQAEELSVK
+794 MWVAQQAEELSVK

>member
-1 MRAQFAPLS
+1 MISDDDARRNRGTSS
-10 RTTHHNHH
+10 R
-18 NHQYHD
+18 
-24 FSTSS
+24 S
-29 SSLSSRGGLSKATK
+29 SSLC
-43 GVMMMRS
+43 
-50 SVSKPEGNAT
+50 
-60 ATSPG
+60 
-65 NQQRRRRMMMIRNS
+65 S
-79 SSSSKN
+79 SSSSTSSIATTRRTTTPPSPRRVLKCN
-85 GGGAM
+85 NRKRRASLVLASGGA
-90 MMMHKVSSSAPPLAA
+90 
-105 KMRRNSSAT
+105 
-114 ASFLS
+114 
-119 SNTNKPAVGA
+119 
-129 CVQRYAR
+129 
-136 PSARAAAAASYGIS
+136 YGIS
-150 DSMEEEQKIEK
+150 NSMEEEQQIERERE
-161 NSSSKSSSYFNENDT
+161 NTFSSSYFNENDT
-176 EDDGPIPMPPK
+176 EDDGPIPLPPK
-187 GSDLRTVL
+187 GSDLRAVL
-195 PYLLKVA
+195 PYLLRVA
-202 FSRKGTKLRLAF
+202 FSRKGTKIRLAF
-214 AVIFLVAQKAFGLA
+214 ALIFLVAQKAFGLA

-242 AAQLPVGPEALQ
+242 AAQLPVGPESLQ

-260 MMLCFSGVFK
+260 MMLCFSGLFK
-270 AVSGIATELRVVSFT
+270 AIAGIATELRMVSFT

-326 TRSVSMVFRA
+326 TKSVSMVFRA

-349 LVSALLWKAFS
+349 LVSAVLWKTFS

-375 WWTMHMTGVSASK
+375 RWTMHMTGVSASK

-422 SKQYDSLLRGY
+422 AKQYDTLLRGY
-433 HEAALGSERAS
+433 HEAALGSDRAS

-451 AVFLSFGMT
+451 AVVLSLGMT

-471 AGGNASQI
+471 AGGNAQQM

-519 DMEAMFEVLSTTS
+519 DMEAMFDVLSTTS
-532 NVKDGTLELPKNK
+532 NVKDGKMKLPKN
-545 NIETTTTTTTT
+545 T
-556 RSNNGASISF
+556 SASSNGASISF
-566 KDVSFE
+566 KDVSFD
-572 YGNGRKILRNV
+572 YGNGRKILKNV
-583 NLEISPG
+583 NLDISPG

-625 YNVKDLQMKS
+625 YSVKDLQMKS

-646 AVLFNDTLE
+646 AVLFNDSLE
-655 HNVRYGRPNA
+655 HNVRYGRPDA
-665 SDEEVER
+665 TDDEVER
-672 ACHAAKLEKTIGD
+672 ACHAAKLEKTIDD

-762 MKCSRIIVMR
+762 MKCTRIIVMR
-772 DGEIVEQGRHDELVD
+772 DGEIVEQGSHDELVG
-787 LNGLYAK
+787 LSGLYAK
-794 MWLAQQAEELSVK
+794 MWVAQQAEELSVK

>member
-1 MRAQFAPLS
+1 
-10 RTTHHNHH
+10 
-18 NHQYHD
+18 
-24 FSTSS
+24 
-29 SSLSSRGGLSKATK
+29 
-43 GVMMMRS
+43 
-50 SVSKPEGNAT
+50 
-60 ATSPG
+60 
-65 NQQRRRRMMMIRNS
+65 
-79 SSSSKN
+79 
-85 GGGAM
+85 
-90 MMMHKVSSSAPPLAA
+90 
-105 KMRRNSSAT
+105 
-114 ASFLS
+114 
-119 SNTNKPAVGA
+119 
-129 CVQRYAR
+129 
-136 PSARAAAAASYGIS
+136 
-150 DSMEEEQKIEK
+150 
-161 NSSSKSSSYFNENDT
+161 
-176 EDDGPIPMPPK
+176 
-187 GSDLRTVL
+187 
-195 PYLLKVA
+195 
-202 FSRKGTKLRLAF
+202 
-214 AVIFLVAQKAFGLA
+214 
-228 VPVYFKFAIDHLTR
+228 
-242 AAQLPVGPEALQ
+242 
-254 AANMAA
+254 
-260 MMLCFSGVFK
+260 
-270 AVSGIATELRVVSFT
+270 
-285 PVAQAAGRRVA
+285 

-545 NIETTTTTTTT
+545 NIDATTTT

>member
-1 MRAQFAPLS
+1 MTNTNPGSRRVRGRTHYTQKIMMTMTMTFA
-10 RTTHHNHH
+10 
-18 NHQYHD
+18 
-24 FSTSS
+24 SS
-29 SSLSSRGGLSKATK
+29 SSAGKTTT
-43 GVMMMRS
+43 RS
-50 SVSKPEGNAT
+50 E
-60 ATSPG
+60 
-65 NQQRRRRMMMIRNS
+65 RRRMISDTDARRNRGTSRSSSLCS
-79 SSSSKN
+79 SSSSTSSIATTRRTTTPPSPRRVLKCN
-85 GGGAM
+85 NRKRRASLVLASGGA
-90 MMMHKVSSSAPPLAA
+90 
-105 KMRRNSSAT
+105 
-114 ASFLS
+114 
-119 SNTNKPAVGA
+119 
-129 CVQRYAR
+129 
-136 PSARAAAAASYGIS
+136 YGIS
-150 DSMEEEQKIEK
+150 NSMEEEQQIERERE
-161 NSSSKSSSYFNENDT
+161 NTFSSSYFNENDT
-176 EDDGPIPMPPK
+176 EDDGPIPLPPK
-187 GSDLRTVL
+187 GSDLRAVL
-195 PYLLKVA
+195 PYLLRVA
-202 FSRKGTKLRLAF
+202 FSRKGTKIRLAF
-214 AVIFLVAQKAFGLA
+214 ALIFLVAQKAFGLA

-242 AAQLPVGPEALQ
+242 AAQLPVGPESLQ

-260 MMLCFSGVFK
+260 MMLCFSGLFK
-270 AVSGIATELRVVSFT
+270 AIAGIATELRMVSFT

-326 TRSVSMVFRA
+326 TKSVSMVFRA

-349 LVSALLWKAFS
+349 LVSAVLWKTFS

-375 WWTMHMTGVSASK
+375 RWTMHMTGVSASK

-422 SKQYDSLLRGY
+422 AKQYDTLLRGY
-433 HEAALGSERAS
+433 HEAALGSDRAS

-451 AVFLSFGMT
+451 AVVLSLGMT

-471 AGGNASQI
+471 AGGNAQQM

-519 DMEAMFEVLSTTS
+519 DMEAMFDVLSTTS
-532 NVKDGTLELPKNK
+532 NVKDGTMKLPKN
-545 NIETTTTTTTT
+545 T
-556 RSNNGASISF
+556 SASSNGASISF
-566 KDVSFE
+566 KDVSFD
-572 YGNGRKILRNV
+572 YGNGRKILKNV
-583 NLEISPG
+583 NLDISPG

-625 YNVKDLQMKS
+625 YSVKDLQMKS

-646 AVLFNDTLE
+646 AVLFNDSLE
-655 HNVRYGRPNA
+655 HNVRYGRPDA
-665 SDEEVER
+665 TDDEVER
-672 ACHAAKLEKTIGD
+672 ACHAAKLEKTIDD

-762 MKCSRIIVMR
+762 MKCTRIIVMR
-772 DGEIVEQGRHDELVD
+772 DGEIVEQGSHDELVD
-787 LNGLYAK
+787 LSGLYAK
-794 MWLAQQAEELSVK
+794 MWVAQQAEELSVK

>member
-1 MRAQFAPLS
+1 
-10 RTTHHNHH
+10 
-18 NHQYHD
+18 
-24 FSTSS
+24 
-29 SSLSSRGGLSKATK
+29 
-43 GVMMMRS
+43 
-50 SVSKPEGNAT
+50 
-60 ATSPG
+60 
-65 NQQRRRRMMMIRNS
+65 
-79 SSSSKN
+79 
-85 GGGAM
+85 
-90 MMMHKVSSSAPPLAA
+90 MMMHKVSSSALPLSA

-119 SNTNKPAVGA
+119 SNTNKTTTGAVKRYHAGA
-129 CVQRYAR
+129 NM
-136 PSARAAAAASYGIS
+136 SARAAAAASYGIS

-161 NSSSKSSSYFNENDT
+161 KANSSSSSKSSSYFNENDT

-545 NIETTTTTTTT
+545 NIDATTTTTTT

-625 YNVKDLQMKS
+625 YNLKDLQMKS

>member
-1 MRAQFAPLS
+1 
-10 RTTHHNHH
+10 
-18 NHQYHD
+18 
-24 FSTSS
+24 
-29 SSLSSRGGLSKATK
+29 
-43 GVMMMRS
+43 
-50 SVSKPEGNAT
+50 
-60 ATSPG
+60 
-65 NQQRRRRMMMIRNS
+65 
-79 SSSSKN
+79 
-85 GGGAM
+85 
-90 MMMHKVSSSAPPLAA
+90 
-105 KMRRNSSAT
+105 
-114 ASFLS
+114 
-119 SNTNKPAVGA
+119 
-129 CVQRYAR
+129 
-136 PSARAAAAASYGIS
+136 
-150 DSMEEEQKIEK
+150 MEEEQQIERERE
-161 NSSSKSSSYFNENDT
+161 NTFSSSYFNENDT
-176 EDDGPIPMPPK
+176 EDDGPIPLPPK
-187 GSDLRTVL
+187 GSDLRAVL
-195 PYLLKVA
+195 PYLLRVA
-202 FSRKGTKLRLAF
+202 FSRKGTKIRLAF
-214 AVIFLVAQKAFGLA
+214 ALIFLVAQKAFGLA

-260 MMLCFSGVFK
+260 MMLCFSGLFK
-270 AVSGIATELRVVSFT
+270 AIAGIATELRMVSFT

-326 TRSVSMVFRA
+326 TKSVSMVFRA

-349 LVSALLWKAFS
+349 LVSAVLWKTFS

-375 WWTMHMTGVSASK
+375 RWTMHMTGVSASK

-422 SKQYDSLLRGY
+422 AKQYDTLLRGY
-433 HEAALGSERAS
+433 HEAALGSDRAS

-451 AVFLSFGMT
+451 AVVLSLGMT

-471 AGGNASQI
+471 AGGNAQQM

-519 DMEAMFEVLSTTS
+519 DMEAMFDVLSTTS
-532 NVKDGTLELPKNK
+532 NVKDGTMKLPKN
-545 NIETTTTTTTT
+545 TSAS
-556 RSNNGASISF
+556 SNGVSISF
-566 KDVSFE
+566 KDVSFD
-572 YGNGRKILRNV
+572 YGNGRKILKNV
-583 NLEISPG
+583 NLDISPG

-605 LLRIALRA
+605 LLRIALRV

-625 YNVKDLQMKS
+625 YSVKDLQMKS

-646 AVLFNDTLE
+646 AVLFNDSLE
-655 HNVRYGRPNA
+655 HNVRYGRPDA
-665 SDEEVER
+665 TDDEVER
-672 ACHAAKLEKTIGD
+672 ACHAAKLEKTIDD

-762 MKCSRIIVMR
+762 MKCTRIIVMR
-772 DGEIVEQGRHDELVD
+772 DGEIVEQGSHDELVD
-787 LNGLYAK
+787 LSGLYAK
-794 MWLAQQAEELSVK
+794 MWVAQQAEELSVK

>member
-1 MRAQFAPLS
+1 
-10 RTTHHNHH
+10 
-18 NHQYHD
+18 
-24 FSTSS
+24 
-29 SSLSSRGGLSKATK
+29 
-43 GVMMMRS
+43 
-50 SVSKPEGNAT
+50 
-60 ATSPG
+60 
-65 NQQRRRRMMMIRNS
+65 
-79 SSSSKN
+79 
-85 GGGAM
+85 
-90 MMMHKVSSSAPPLAA
+90 
-105 KMRRNSSAT
+105 
-114 ASFLS
+114 
-119 SNTNKPAVGA
+119 
-129 CVQRYAR
+129 
-136 PSARAAAAASYGIS
+136 
-150 DSMEEEQKIEK
+150 MEEEQQIERERE
-161 NSSSKSSSYFNENDT
+161 NTFSSSYFNENDT
-176 EDDGPIPMPPK
+176 EDDGPIPLPPK
-187 GSDLRTVL
+187 GSDLRAVL
-195 PYLLKVA
+195 PYLLRVA
-202 FSRKGTKLRLAF
+202 FSRKGTKIRLAF
-214 AVIFLVAQKAFGLA
+214 ALIFLVAQKAFGLA

-242 AAQLPVGPEALQ
+242 AAQLPVGPESLQ

-260 MMLCFSGVFK
+260 MMLCFSGLFK
-270 AVSGIATELRVVSFT
+270 AIAGIATELRMVSFT

-326 TRSVSMVFRA
+326 TKSVSMVFRA

-349 LVSALLWKAFS
+349 LVSAVLWKTFS

-375 WWTMHMTGVSASK
+375 RWTMHMTGVSASK

-422 SKQYDSLLRGY
+422 AKQYDTLLRGY
-433 HEAALGSERAS
+433 HEAALGSDRAS

-451 AVFLSFGMT
+451 AVVLSLGMT

-471 AGGNASQI
+471 ACWNAQQM

-519 DMEAMFEVLSTTS
+519 DMEAMFDVLSTTS
-532 NVKDGTLELPKNK
+532 NVKDGTMKLPKN
-545 NIETTTTTTTT
+545 T
-556 RSNNGASISF
+556 SASSNGASISF
-566 KDVSFE
+566 KDVSFD
-572 YGNGRKILRNV
+572 YGNGRKILKNV
-583 NLEISPG
+583 NLDISPG

-625 YNVKDLQMKS
+625 YSVKDLQMKS

-646 AVLFNDTLE
+646 AVLFNDSLE
-655 HNVRYGRPNA
+655 HNVRYGRPDA
-665 SDEEVER
+665 TDDEVER
-672 ACHAAKLEKTIGD
+672 ACHAAKLEKTIDD

-762 MKCSRIIVMR
+762 MKCTRIIVMR
-772 DGEIVEQGRHDELVD
+772 DGEIVEQGSHDELVV
-787 LNGLYAK
+787 LSGLYAK
-794 MWLAQQAEELSVK
+794 MWVAQQAEELSVK

>member
-1 MRAQFAPLS
+1 
-10 RTTHHNHH
+10 
-18 NHQYHD
+18 
-24 FSTSS
+24 
-29 SSLSSRGGLSKATK
+29 
-43 GVMMMRS
+43 
-50 SVSKPEGNAT
+50 
-60 ATSPG
+60 
-65 NQQRRRRMMMIRNS
+65 
-79 SSSSKN
+79 
-85 GGGAM
+85 
-90 MMMHKVSSSAPPLAA
+90 MMMHKVSSSALPLSA

-119 SNTNKPAVGA
+119 SNTNKTTTGAVKRYHAGA
-129 CVQRYAR
+129 NM
-136 PSARAAAAASYGIS
+136 SARAAAAASYGIS

-161 NSSSKSSSYFNENDT
+161 KANSSSSSKSSSYFNENDT

-285 PVAQAAGRRVA
+285 PVSQAAGRRVA

-545 NIETTTTTTTT
+545 NIDTTTTTTTS
-556 RSNNGASISF
+556 SNNGASISF

>member
-1 MRAQFAPLS
+1 
-10 RTTHHNHH
+10 
-18 NHQYHD
+18 
-24 FSTSS
+24 
-29 SSLSSRGGLSKATK
+29 
-43 GVMMMRS
+43 
-50 SVSKPEGNAT
+50 
-60 ATSPG
+60 
-65 NQQRRRRMMMIRNS
+65 
-79 SSSSKN
+79 
-85 GGGAM
+85 
-90 MMMHKVSSSAPPLAA
+90 
-105 KMRRNSSAT
+105 
-114 ASFLS
+114 
-119 SNTNKPAVGA
+119 
-129 CVQRYAR
+129 
-136 PSARAAAAASYGIS
+136 
-150 DSMEEEQKIEK
+150 
-161 NSSSKSSSYFNENDT
+161 
-176 EDDGPIPMPPK
+176 
-187 GSDLRTVL
+187 
-195 PYLLKVA
+195 
-202 FSRKGTKLRLAF
+202 
-214 AVIFLVAQKAFGLA
+214 
-228 VPVYFKFAIDHLTR
+228 
-242 AAQLPVGPEALQ
+242 
-254 AANMAA
+254 
-260 MMLCFSGVFK
+260 MMLCFSGLFK
-270 AVSGIATELRVVSFT
+270 AIAGIATELRMVSFT

-326 TRSVSMVFRA
+326 TKSVSMVFRA

-349 LVSALLWKAFS
+349 LVSAVLWKTFS

-375 WWTMHMTGVSASK
+375 RWTMHMTGVSASK

-422 SKQYDSLLRGY
+422 AKQYDTLLRGY
-433 HEAALGSERAS
+433 HEAALGSDRAS

-451 AVFLSFGMT
+451 AVVLSLGMT

-471 AGGNASQI
+471 AGGNAQQM

-519 DMEAMFEVLSTTS
+519 DMEAMFDVLSTTS
-532 NVKDGTLELPKNK
+532 NVKDGTMKLPKN
-545 NIETTTTTTTT
+545 T
-556 RSNNGASISF
+556 SASSNGASISF
-566 KDVSFE
+566 KDVSFD
-572 YGNGRKILRNV
+572 YGNGRKILKNV
-583 NLEISPG
+583 NLDISPG

-625 YNVKDLQMKS
+625 YSVKDLQMKS

-646 AVLFNDTLE
+646 AVLFNDSLE
-655 HNVRYGRPNA
+655 HNVRYGRPDA
-665 SDEEVER
+665 TDDEVER
-672 ACHAAKLEKTIGD
+672 ACHAAKLEKTIDD

-762 MKCSRIIVMR
+762 MKCTRIIVMR
-772 DGEIVEQGRHDELVD
+772 DGEIVEQGSHDELVV
-787 LNGLYAK
+787 LSGLYAK
-794 MWLAQQAEELSVK
+794 MWVAQQAEELSVK

>member
-1 MRAQFAPLS
+1 MISDDDARRNRGTSS
-10 RTTHHNHH
+10 R
-18 NHQYHD
+18 
-24 FSTSS
+24 S
-29 SSLSSRGGLSKATK
+29 SSLC
-43 GVMMMRS
+43 
-50 SVSKPEGNAT
+50 
-60 ATSPG
+60 
-65 NQQRRRRMMMIRNS
+65 S
-79 SSSSKN
+79 SSSSTSSIATTRRTTTPPSPRRVLKCN
-85 GGGAM
+85 NRKRRASLVLASGGA
-90 MMMHKVSSSAPPLAA
+90 
-105 KMRRNSSAT
+105 
-114 ASFLS
+114 
-119 SNTNKPAVGA
+119 
-129 CVQRYAR
+129 
-136 PSARAAAAASYGIS
+136 YGIS
-150 DSMEEEQKIEK
+150 NSMEEEQQIERERE
-161 NSSSKSSSYFNENDT
+161 NTFSSSYFNENDT
-176 EDDGPIPMPPK
+176 EDDGPIPLPPK
-187 GSDLRTVL
+187 GSDLRAVL
-195 PYLLKVA
+195 PYLLRVA
-202 FSRKGTKLRLAF
+202 FSRKGTKIRLAF
-214 AVIFLVAQKAFGLA
+214 ALIFLVAQKAFGLA

-242 AAQLPVGPEALQ
+242 AAQLPVGPESLQ

-260 MMLCFSGVFK
+260 MMLCFSGLFK
-270 AVSGIATELRVVSFT
+270 AIAGIATELRMVSFT

-326 TRSVSMVFRA
+326 TKSVSMVFRA

-349 LVSALLWKAFS
+349 LVSAVLWKTFS

-375 WWTMHMTGVSASK
+375 RWTMHMTGVSASK

-422 SKQYDSLLRGY
+422 AKQYDTLLRGY
-433 HEAALGSERAS
+433 HEAALGSDRAS

-451 AVFLSFGMT
+451 AVVLSLGMT

-471 AGGNASQI
+471 AGGNAQQM

-519 DMEAMFEVLSTTS
+519 DMEAMFDVLSTTS
-532 NVKDGTLELPKNK
+532 NVKDGTMKLPKN
-545 NIETTTTTTTT
+545 T
-556 RSNNGASISF
+556 SASSNGASISF
-566 KDVSFE
+566 KDVSFD
-572 YGNGRKILRNV
+572 YGNGRKILKNV
-583 NLEISPG
+583 NLDISPG

-625 YNVKDLQMKS
+625 YSVKDLQMKS

-646 AVLFNDTLE
+646 AVLFNDSLE
-655 HNVRYGRPNA
+655 HNVRYGRPDA
-665 SDEEVER
+665 TDDEVER
-672 ACHAAKLEKTIGD
+672 ACHAAKLEKTIDD

-762 MKCSRIIVMR
+762 MKCTRIIVMR
-772 DGEIVEQGRHDELVD
+772 DGEIVEQGSHDELVD
-787 LNGLYAK
+787 LSGLYAK
-794 MWLAQQAEELSVK
+794 MWVAQQAEELSVK

>member
-1 MRAQFAPLS
+1 MISDDDARRNRGTSS
-10 RTTHHNHH
+10 R
-18 NHQYHD
+18 
-24 FSTSS
+24 S
-29 SSLSSRGGLSKATK
+29 SSLC
-43 GVMMMRS
+43 
-50 SVSKPEGNAT
+50 
-60 ATSPG
+60 
-65 NQQRRRRMMMIRNS
+65 S
-79 SSSSKN
+79 SSSSTSSIATTRRTTTPPSPRRVLKCN
-85 GGGAM
+85 NRKRRASLVLASGGA
-90 MMMHKVSSSAPPLAA
+90 
-105 KMRRNSSAT
+105 
-114 ASFLS
+114 
-119 SNTNKPAVGA
+119 
-129 CVQRYAR
+129 
-136 PSARAAAAASYGIS
+136 YGIS
-150 DSMEEEQKIEK
+150 NSMEEEQQIERERE
-161 NSSSKSSSYFNENDT
+161 NTFSSSYFNENDT
-176 EDDGPIPMPPK
+176 EDDGPIPLPPK
-187 GSDLRTVL
+187 GSDLRAVL
-195 PYLLKVA
+195 PYLLRVA
-202 FSRKGTKLRLAF
+202 FSRKGTKIRLAF
-214 AVIFLVAQKAFGLA
+214 ALIFLVAQKAFGLA

-242 AAQLPVGPEALQ
+242 AAQLPVGPESLQ

-260 MMLCFSGVFK
+260 MMLCFSGLFK
-270 AVSGIATELRVVSFT
+270 AIAGIATELRMVSFT

-326 TRSVSMVFRA
+326 TKSVSMVFRA

-349 LVSALLWKAFS
+349 LVSAVLWKTFS

-375 WWTMHMTGVSASK
+375 RWTMHMTGVSASK

-422 SKQYDSLLRGY
+422 AKQYDTLLRGY
-433 HEAALGSERAS
+433 HEAALGSDRAS

-451 AVFLSFGMT
+451 AVVLSLGMT

-471 AGGNASQI
+471 AGGNAQQM

-519 DMEAMFEVLSTTS
+519 DMEAMFDVLSTTS
-532 NVKDGTLELPKNK
+532 NVKDGTMKLPKN
-545 NIETTTTTTTT
+545 T
-556 RSNNGASISF
+556 SSSSNGASISF
-566 KDVSFE
+566 KDVSFD
-572 YGNGRKILRNV
+572 YGNGRKILKNV
-583 NLEISPG
+583 NLDISPG

-625 YNVKDLQMKS
+625 YSVKDLQMKS

-646 AVLFNDTLE
+646 AVLFNDSLE
-655 HNVRYGRPNA
+655 HNVRYGRPDA
-665 SDEEVER
+665 TDDEVER
-672 ACHAAKLEKTIGD
+672 ACHAAKLEKTIDD

-762 MKCSRIIVMR
+762 MKCTRIIVMR
-772 DGEIVEQGRHDELVD
+772 DGEIVEQGSHDELVG
-787 LNGLYAK
+787 LSGLYAK
-794 MWLAQQAEELSVK
+794 MWVAQQAEELSVK

>member
-1 MRAQFAPLS
+1 
-10 RTTHHNHH
+10 
-18 NHQYHD
+18 
-24 FSTSS
+24 
-29 SSLSSRGGLSKATK
+29 
-43 GVMMMRS
+43 
-50 SVSKPEGNAT
+50 
-60 ATSPG
+60 
-65 NQQRRRRMMMIRNS
+65 MMMIRNS
-79 SSSSKN
+79 SSSSSKN
-85 GGGAM
+85 DGGAM
-90 MMMHKVSSSAPPLAA
+90 MKKTHKASSSSSPLAA
-105 KMRRNSSAT
+105 KMTRNSSAT
-114 ASFLS
+114 SSFLS
-119 SNTNKPAVGA
+119 SNTNKPAAGA

-150 DSMEEEQKIEK
+150 NSMEEEQKIEK

-545 NIETTTTTTTT
+545 NIDTTTTTTTS
-556 RSNNGASISF
+556 SNNGASISF

-625 YNVKDLQMKS
+625 YNVKDLEMKS

>member
-1 MRAQFAPLS
+1 MISDDDARRNRGTSS
-10 RTTHHNHH
+10 R
-18 NHQYHD
+18 
-24 FSTSS
+24 S
-29 SSLSSRGGLSKATK
+29 SSLC
-43 GVMMMRS
+43 
-50 SVSKPEGNAT
+50 
-60 ATSPG
+60 
-65 NQQRRRRMMMIRNS
+65 S
-79 SSSSKN
+79 SSSSTSSIATTRRTTTPPSPRRVLKCN
-85 GGGAM
+85 NRKRRASLVLASGGA
-90 MMMHKVSSSAPPLAA
+90 
-105 KMRRNSSAT
+105 
-114 ASFLS
+114 
-119 SNTNKPAVGA
+119 
-129 CVQRYAR
+129 
-136 PSARAAAAASYGIS
+136 YGIS
-150 DSMEEEQKIEK
+150 NSMEEEQQIERERE
-161 NSSSKSSSYFNENDT
+161 NTFSSSYFNENDT
-176 EDDGPIPMPPK
+176 EDDGPIPLPPK

-195 PYLLKVA
+195 PYLLRVA
-202 FSRKGTKLRLAF
+202 FSRKGTKIRLAF
-214 AVIFLVAQKAFGLA
+214 ALIFLVAQKAFGLA

-242 AAQLPVGPEALQ
+242 AAQLPVGPESLQ

-260 MMLCFSGVFK
+260 MMLCFSGLFK
-270 AVSGIATELRVVSFT
+270 AIAGIATELRMVSFT

-326 TRSVSMVFRA
+326 TKSVSMVFRA

-349 LVSALLWKAFS
+349 LVSAVLWKTFS

-375 WWTMHMTGVSASK
+375 RWTMHMTGVSASK

-422 SKQYDSLLRGY
+422 AKQYDTLLRGY
-433 HEAALGSERAS
+433 HEAALGSDRAS

-451 AVFLSFGMT
+451 AVVLSLGMT

-471 AGGNASQI
+471 AGGNAQQM

-519 DMEAMFEVLSTTS
+519 DMEAMFDVLSTTS
-532 NVKDGTLELPKNK
+532 NVKDGTMKLPKN
-545 NIETTTTTTTT
+545 T
-556 RSNNGASISF
+556 SSSSNGASISF
-566 KDVSFE
+566 KDVSFD
-572 YGNGRKILRNV
+572 YGNGRKILKNV
-583 NLEISPG
+583 NLDISPG

-625 YNVKDLQMKS
+625 YSVKDLQMKS

-646 AVLFNDTLE
+646 AVLFNDSLE
-655 HNVRYGRPNA
+655 HNVRYGRPDA
-665 SDEEVER
+665 TDDEVER
-672 ACHAAKLEKTIGD
+672 ACHAAKLEKTIDD

-762 MKCSRIIVMR
+762 MKCTRIIVMR
-772 DGEIVEQGRHDELVD
+772 DGEIVEQGSHDELVG
-787 LNGLYAK
+787 LSGLYAK
-794 MWLAQQAEELSVK
+794 MWVAQQAEELSVK